1 MICLIKYVLQNK
13 TEDLNLNVF
22 NMITEINESK
32 TFTKDIS
39 WNVNVNLMKQN
50 PIQVNGG
57 IMNVDVSVKNIIYV
71 KNIIFKCSKC
81 SFENGKYLASIM
93 DDSTITCD

>member
-32 TFTKDIS
+32 TLTKDIS

-57 IMNVDVSVKNIIYV
+57 ITNVDVSVKNIIYV
-71 KNIIFKCSKC
+71 KNIIFGILVNVVLKT
-81 SFENGKYLASIM
+81 ENI
-93 DDSTITCD
+93 

>member
-13 TEDLNLNVF
+13 TEDLNLSVF

-32 TFTKDIS
+32 TLTKDIS

-50 PIQVNGG
+50 AIQVNGG
-57 IMNVDVSVKNIIYV
+57 ITNVDVSVKNIIYV
-71 KNIIFKCSKC
+71 KNIIFGILVNVVLKT
-81 SFENGKYLASIM
+81 ENI
-93 DDSTITCD
+93 